1 MERMEQAQITT
12 VGHVEQNWNKIQN
25 QLYTTLVKFNLR
37 KKHTHASKLVVSCHV
52 LTADEYESFFCAIP
66 GPLGKIAVL

>member
-25 QLYTTLVKFNLR
+25 QLYTTLVKFNLKPR
-37 KKHTHASKLVVSCHV
+37 DVILKLHSPVARRLVK
-52 LTADEYESFFCAIP
+52 LKQWNMFNNLARWR
-66 GPLGKIAVL
+66 